1 VRRVAPLLLVLLVWP
16 SSARAWGFA
25 AHRVV
30 EEKATGTLPPP
41 LGELFVGNASW
52 LSAHAVD
59 PDLWVRAGR
68 SGEGPGHYLNL
79 DAFGPASSF
88 EVPATEAEYLRRHGE
103 KARAQ
108 GRLPWRVGEVYRELV
123 AAFRA
128 GDAARV
134 LERAAVLG
142 HYAADAH
149 VPLHAVTNYDGQ
161 LTGQTGLHS
170 RWETVLFARFAR
182 QLEPEI
188 APGPAHRIEDPV
200 AFAFDRLRE
209 DARRAAEVLAAD
221 LAARGPV
228 DYVETA
234 EDDRYDDAYYSRL
247 FEREGPAMAT
257 ALAAAAETVG
267 SLWLSAWEEAGRPGL
282 DWAFRFPYVRGRSR
296 LVVALF
302 EGMGAT
308 LVEEAAG
315 RGALPHLDA
324 LRREGTTARLIPPF
338 PARRAAAQATL
349 FTGAWP
355 SGHEVRG
362 DGAPRASG
370 SVLATDG
377 GERSTALGAEPLWV
391 SAARQGLPTVVVGVR
406 QSVPFAPFL
415 ADKRFGGN
423 FGPDLLL
430 VAAAPTTIE
439 PGILTGSDLV
449 PVGLAEASLAPGT
462 ASREVRFTVGPVAVS
477 GLLLDD
483 PDDPTSGFDTLALS
497 PAGDP
502 AKAVRLKPRPGDD
515 AFAALH
521 LDTPNGPTWVHFR
534 LFALSPDGRDLVL
547 WHSGGARTM
556 ASRALVAEA
565 VGKEGGLLPG
575 GAARL
580 YAQGTLGSRLWE
592 GGDGT
597 AERRYLETVRLA
609 VRQHAR
615 MADLVLDHT
624 RWSLA
629 VLALPLPEETLRLW
643 RGRLDPGLP
652 GYDPALASRL
662 RPFLDEALRLADAWV
677 GEVARHVPDDA
688 ALAVVSDRGLG
699 GVDRVVRPNVALAA
713 AGLLGRNDDGTVDL
727 SRTRAVYPPA
737 NAGFVTWNRASRA
750 GGIVSPREEPRLRV
764 ATIAAMGGM
773 RDPVSGDVVLAEL
786 LEPGRRGRPVGVGGS
801 GGGDLYL
808 RPAKGVV
815 LSPETRGPAV
825 ERTGPTADA
834 FDPDRPSARGIL
846 VLNGA
851 GVAGG
856 HSLGPVAA
864 VDVAPTL
871 AALLGLDAPAGA
883 EGRPLAPALASPP
896 R

>member
-1 VRRVAPLLLVLLVWP
+1 VRRVVPLLLVLLAWP
-16 SSARAWGFA
+16 SSARSWGFA
-25 AHRVV
+25 AHRLV

-41 LGELFVGNASW
+41 LRELFEGNAAW

-68 SGEGPGHYLNL
+68 PGEGPGHYLNL

-88 EVPATEAEYLRRHGE
+88 AAPATEAEYLRRRGE
-103 KARAQ
+103 GARAQ

-128 GDAARV
+128 RDVARV

-161 LTGQTGLHS
+161 LSGQTGLHS

-182 QLEPEI
+182 QLEPRV
-188 APGPAHRIEDPV
+188 APGPARRIEDPV
-200 AFAFDRLRE
+200 AFVFDRLRE

-228 DYVETA
+228 DYVETPQ
-234 EDDRYDDAYYSRL
+234 DDRYDDAYYSRL
-247 FEREGPAMAT
+247 FEREGAAMAAALT
-257 ALAAAAETVG
+257 ASAETAG
-267 SLWLSAWEEAGRPGL
+267 SLWLSAWEEAGRPEL
-282 DWAFRFPYVRGRSR
+282 DWSFRFPHVRGRSR
-296 LVVALF
+296 LVVALL
-302 EGMGAT
+302 EGMGAE
-308 LVEEAAG
+308 LVEAAAG

-355 SGHEVRG
+355 SGHGVSG
-362 DGAPRASG
+362 DGAPRPSG
-370 SVLATDG
+370 SVLATDD

-391 SAARQGLPTVVVGVR
+391 AAARQGLPTVVVGVR

-415 ADKRFGGN
+415 AEKRFGGD
-423 FGPDLLL
+423 FGSDLLL
-430 VAAAPTTIE
+430 VAAGPTRIE
-439 PGILTGSDLV
+439 PRVLTGADLE
-449 PVGLAEASLAPGT
+449 PVASSGGPTDGV
-462 ASREVRFTVGPVAVS
+462 REVRFAVGPSTLS
-477 GLLLDD
+477 GRLFDD
-483 PDDPTSGFDTLALS
+483 PDDPTEGFDTLALA

-502 AKAVRLKPRPGDD
+502 ASAIRLKPRPGDD
-515 AFAALH
+515 AFAALRV
-521 LDTPNGPTWVHFR
+521 DTPDGPTWVHFR

-547 WHSGGARTM
+547 WHSAGARTM
-556 ASRALVAEA
+556 ASRTLVAEA
-565 VGKEGGLLPG
+565 AGEAGGLLPG

-580 YAQGTLGSRLWE
+580 YARGAFGRRLWE

-597 AERRYLETVRLA
+597 AERRYLDTVRLA
-609 VRQHAR
+609 VRQHTR
-615 MADLVLDHT
+615 VADLVLDRT

-629 VLALPLPEETLRLW
+629 VLALPFPEETLRLW
-643 RGRLDPGLP
+643 RGRLDPDLP
-652 GYDPALASRL
+652 GYDPAAASRL
-662 RPFLDEALRLADAWV
+662 RPFLDEALRLADAWI
-677 GEVARHVPDDA
+677 GDVARRVPDDA
-688 ALAVVSDRGLG
+688 ALAVVTDRGLG

-727 SRTRAVYPPA
+727 SRTRAVYAPA
-737 NAGFVTWNRASRA
+737 NGGFVTLNRSSRA

-764 ATIAAMGGM
+764 AMIAAMGGM
-773 RDPVSGDVVLAEL
+773 RDPVSGEVVLTEL
-786 LEPGRRGRPVGVGGS
+786 LEPGRRGRPVGVGGPS
-801 GGGDLYL
+801 GGDLYL
-808 RPAKGVV
+808 RPAAGVV
-815 LSPETRGPAV
+815 LSPETRGLAV
-825 ERTGPTADA
+825 EPADPTADA
-834 FDPDRPSARGIL
+834 FDPDRPSARGLL
-846 VLNGA
+846 VLDGA

-856 HSLGPVAA
+856 QSLGPVDA

-871 AALLGLDAPAGA
+871 AALLGLDPPAGT

>member
-1 VRRVAPLLLVLLVWP
+1 VRRVVPFLLVLLAWP
-16 SSARAWGFA
+16 STARSWGFA
-25 AHRVV
+25 AHRVI
-30 EEKATGTLPPP
+30 EEKATGTLPPR
-41 LGELFVGNASW
+41 LRELFAGNAAW

-68 SGEGPGHYLNL
+68 PGEGRGHYLNL
-79 DAFGPASSF
+79 DAFGPVSSF
-88 EVPATEAEYLRRHGE
+88 EAAATEADYLRLHGE
-103 KARAQ
+103 GARAQ

-128 GDAARV
+128 RDTARV
-134 LERAAVLG
+134 LERAAILG

-170 RWETVLFARFAR
+170 RWESVLFARFAR

-188 APGPAHRIEDPV
+188 APGPARRIEDPV
-200 AFAFDRLRE
+200 AFVFDRLRE
-209 DARRAAEVLAAD
+209 DARRADAVLAAD

-234 EDDRYDDAYYSRL
+234 QDDRYDDAYYSRL
-247 FEREGPAMAT
+247 FERDGRAMAAALT
-257 ALAAAAETVG
+257 ASAETVG
-267 SLWLSAWEEAGRPGL
+267 SLWLSAWEEAGRPEL
-282 DWAFRFPYVRGRSR
+282 DWSFRFPYVRGQSR
-296 LVVALF
+296 LVVALL
-302 EGMGAT
+302 EGLGAD
-308 LVEEAAG
+308 LVEAAAG

-324 LRREGTTARLIPPF
+324 LRREGTTARPIPPF

-355 SGHEVRG
+355 SGHGIAG
-362 DGAPRASG
+362 DGAPRPSG
-370 SVLATDG
+370 SVLATDD
-377 GERSTALGAEPLWV
+377 GEVSTALRAEPLWV
-391 SAARQGLPTVVVGVR
+391 DAARQGLPTVVVGVR

-415 ADKRFGGN
+415 AEKRFGGD

-430 VAAAPTTIE
+430 VAAGSTGIE
-439 PGILTGSDLV
+439 PGILTGSDV
-449 PVGLAEASLAPGT
+449 EPAVSSGGSPDGV
-462 ASREVRFTVGPVAVS
+462 REVRLRVGPATLS
-477 GLLLDD
+477 GRLFDD
-483 PDDPTSGFDTLALS
+483 PDDPTSGFDTLTLA
-497 PAGDP
+497 PVGDP
-502 AKAVRLKPRPGDD
+502 STSIRLKPRPGDD
-515 AFAALH
+515 AFAALR
-521 LDTPNGPTWVHFR
+521 LESGDGPAWVHFR
-534 LFALSPDGRDLVL
+534 LFALSSDGRDLVL
-547 WHSGGARTM
+547 WHSAGARTI
-556 ASRALVAEA
+556 ASRALVADA
-565 VGKEGGLLPG
+565 VAEEGGLLPG

-580 YAQGTLGSRLWE
+580 YTEGALGPRLWE

-615 MADLVLDHT
+615 VADVVLDRT

-629 VLALPLPEETLRLW
+629 VLALPFPEETLRLW
-643 RGRLDPGLP
+643 LGRLDPSLR
-652 GYDPALASRL
+652 GYDPGLASRL

-677 GEVARHVPDDA
+677 GDVARHVPDDA
-688 ALAVVSDRGLG
+688 ALAVLSDRGLD

-713 AGLLGRNDDGTVDL
+713 AGLLGRNDDGTIDL
-727 SRTRAVYPPA
+727 SRTRAVYAPA
-737 NAGFVTWNRASRA
+737 NAGFVIENRASRP
-750 GGIVSPREEPRLRV
+750 GGTVSPREEPGLRV

-773 RDPVSGDVVLAEL
+773 RDPISADVVFTEL
-786 LEPGRRGRPVGVGGS
+786 LEPGRRGHPVGVGGES
-801 GGGDLYL
+801 GGDLYL
-808 RPAKGVV
+808 RPAVGIV

-825 ERTGPTADA
+825 EATVPTADA

-856 HSLGPVAA
+856 QSLGPVAA
-864 VDVAPTL
+864 VDIAPTL
-871 AALLGLDAPAGA
+871 ATLLGLDPPAGA
-883 EGRPLAPALASPP
+883 EGRPIAPALASSP